1 VCVGARQ
8 ALDGA
13 LSLKMNDPNIIFQNM
28 HRVFRAMVVLELP
41 NKSEYT
47 KGLLMNLIFMHHNKR
62 QNSPMW
68 QAWKQDPSAW
78 NEEKGESALGTLA
91 RIQNGRGNG
100 TKLDVTNAK
109 WAMIHQH
116 SVVGNGFMNE
126 TMDWDNADRPVT
138 VEKDCASVLHTRTWL
153 QRTIHQLHTNQYRV
167 CTDRDL
173 LAFEEVAQQNL
184 APAKKIAV
192 FLEMDFEAQVR
203 KRIPAFTSQQVS
215 FWVDK
220 DSPKDIHGNT
230 KADRQLAWPVPAGA
244 PQPAEAVLDAADQN
258 SCSDDSADAEE
269 PIGAGAAALPP
280 SDEDDEDDDIPL
292 SAFGWSQ
299 PRGSA
304 GAAAML
310 KETETEKA
318 ARLRTA
324 EEKRLRKRKGHRGR
338 ESRQDRWDYEAVSE
352 GDDGKDKASLIVEG
366 KRRTPARVAGAMR
379 ESTDED

>member
-1 VCVGARQ
+1 
-8 ALDGA
+8 
-13 LSLKMNDPNIIFQNM
+13 MNDPNIIFQNM

-62 QNSPMW
+62 QNTPMW

-126 TMDWDNADRPVT
+126 TMDWDNADRPVI
-138 VEKDCASVLHTRTWL
+138 VEKDSASVLHTRTWL
-153 QRTIHQLHTNQYRV
+153 ERTIHQLHTNQLRV

-173 LAFEEVAQQNL
+173 LAFEDVAQQNL

-203 KRIPAFTSQQVS
+203 KRLPAFTKQQVS

-244 PQPAEAVLDAADQN
+244 PQPADAVLDAADQN
-258 SCSDDSADAEE
+258 SCSDDSADADTEKLRRQCRPRTKTTRTMRCHCLRLVCCNRADLRGPRRCSKRRRKKRQHGCE
-269 PIGAGAAALPP
+269 LPRRSARENVRGTMAERVAKIAG
-280 SDEDDEDDDIPL
+280 IMHHL
-292 SAFGWSQ
+292 SAT
-299 PRGSA
+299 
-304 GAAAML
+304 
-310 KETETEKA
+310 TERT
-318 ARLRTA
+318 RL
-324 EEKRLRKRKGHRGR
+324 H
-338 ESRQDRWDYEAVSE
+338 
-352 GDDGKDKASLIVEG
+352 
-366 KRRTPARVAGAMR
+366 
-379 ESTDED
+379 